1 MKFNRIISGALMAG
15 AMVALSACQ
24 DDVPNIGPSLTE
36 GEVTIV
42 MDSTFTVGAE
52 SIADPVFDSRAAS
65 TMLGYINIPE
75 YGELKSSYVAQLMCA
90 TELQIPDSI
99 GVERV
104 DSIKMVLTV
113 ARNGFTGDSLAP
125 QQVKLYNLTRQLP
138 ADIKSNFDPAGYYD
152 PRAAVATKNYTVLP
166 AGANDTILQG
176 TDDLQIRLS
185 LPNQLAKDVYTAY
198 KTNQALFAWPQT
210 FTQTF
215 PGIYVESSFGRG
227 CIVNVKKTSFNV
239 YYHYKA
245 LSYVLEDGVTKVK
258 EINKADSVA
267 PFAVMPEVLSSN
279 NITYKPSESIKALA
293 ASGKPILITPGGY
306 NVRIRI
312 PMREVIRRF
321 KEDKSNMTVLNS
333 LELMLPASTI
343 RNSYGLDKAPV
354 LLLIRE
360 SDAEQFFKDC
370 KIPDNN
376 TSFYASYSS
385 AKGGYLFNQMRS
397 YMQHLLDSD
406 RELNEKDED
415 FLLIPVE
422 IETTEYYETAYVTK
436 CSLYF
441 NKPTMTQFD
450 PSSFKLKLTYSKQYI
465 P

>member
-1 MKFNRIISGALMAG
+1 MKFDRILSGILMAG
-15 AMVALSACQ
+15 TIVTLSACQ
-24 DDVPNIGPSLTE
+24 DDVSPIGPSLTE

-42 MDSTFTVGAE
+42 MDSTFSITAE
-52 SIADPVFDSRAAS
+52 SIDNPVFDSRAAS

-104 DSIKMVLTV
+104 DSIKMILTV
-113 ARNGFTGDSLAP
+113 ARDGYTGDSLAP
-125 QQVKLYNLTRQLP
+125 QQAKLYNLTRQLP
-138 ADIKSNFDPAGYYD
+138 SDIKSNFDPTGYYN

-166 AGANDTILQG
+166 AGANDTILQS

-210 FTQTF
+210 FAQAF

-258 EINKADSVA
+258 EINKADSVT

-279 NITYKPSESIKALA
+279 NISYKPAESIRELA

-306 NVRIRI
+306 NVRVRI

-321 KEDKSNMTVLNS
+321 KEDKSSMTVLNS
-333 LELMLPASTI
+333 LSLSLPASTI
-343 RNSYGLDKAPV
+343 RNSYGLDKAPM
-354 LLLIRE
+354 LMLIRE

-370 KIPDNN
+370 KVPDNK
-376 TSFYASYSS
+376 TSFYTSYSTS
-385 AKGGYLFNQMRS
+385 TGSYEFSQLRS
-397 YMQHLLDSD
+397 YMQYLIDSD
-406 RELNEKDED
+406 QDMTEKDEE
-415 FLLIPVE
+415 FLLIPVDLA
-422 IETTEYYETAYVTK
+422 TTEYYQQTYVTK

-441 NKPTMTQFD
+441 SKPTMTLFNMGGA
-450 PSSFKLKLTYSKQYI
+450 KLKLTYSKQYI